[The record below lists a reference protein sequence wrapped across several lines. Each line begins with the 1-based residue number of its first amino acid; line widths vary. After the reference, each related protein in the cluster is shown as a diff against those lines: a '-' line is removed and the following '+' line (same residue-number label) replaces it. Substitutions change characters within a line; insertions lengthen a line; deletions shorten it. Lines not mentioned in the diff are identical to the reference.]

1 MLKLIYSVDSV
12 SYKYIIMKLIICI
25 NYAYEINIMNLMFTK
40 IFRFMWF
47 LFFVLFIFLDRD
59 ITFNKIFL
67 ISFIVLL
74 ATITIFRILDSR
86 DEWRKIVKEEENLK
100 K

>member
-1 MLKLIYSVDSV
+1 
-12 SYKYIIMKLIICI
+12 MKLIICI

>member
-1 MLKLIYSVDSV
+1 MYKL
-12 SYKYIIMKLIICI
+12 
-25 NYAYEINIMNLMFTK
+25 AYEINIMNLMFTK
-40 IFRFMWF
+40 IFRFTWV
-47 LFFVLFIFLDRD
+47 LFFVLFILLDKD

-86 DEWRKIVKEEENLK
+86 NEWREIIEEGDFDIKDKIKF
-100 K
+100 

>member
-1 MLKLIYSVDSV
+1 
-12 SYKYIIMKLIICI
+12 
-25 NYAYEINIMNLMFTK
+25 MNLMFTK
-40 IFRFMWF
+40 IFRFTWV
-47 LFFVLFIFLDRD
+47 LFFILFILLDKD

-86 DEWRKIVKEEENLK
+86 DEWRKIVEKEESLNK
-100 K
+100 